1 MIRLWALPALFTA
14 WALLLFLPYSALY
27 GRARALVLGGG
38 AGATIRLQPP
48 GYVWR
53 AAAALTAVGVAAWS
67 LTTFANSYEHGLCID
82 DVGSREFL
90 LPPVLFSISL
100 IWLFSEAI
108 MVTSV
113 NVLQRPLGRL
123 QALVLGLLVH
133 FTIGTIGWLI
143 YPNVGHQTDDPWTG
157 TGEWIPMWIV
167 GLLYKVGH
175 FGVCH

>member
-1 MIRLWALPALFTA
+1 MIRLWALPALFMA

-38 AGATIRLQPP
+38 AGVAARGIPP

-67 LTTFANSYEHGLCID
+67 LTTFVNSYEHGLCID

-108 MVTSV
+108 MITSI
-113 NVLQRPLGRL
+113 NVFQRPMGRL
-123 QALVLGLLVH
+123 QALALGLLVH
-133 FTIGTIGWLI
+133 FTFGTLAWLI
-143 YPNVGHQTDDPWTG
+143 YPDVAYQRDGPWDG
-157 TGEWIPMWIV
+157 APEWIPMWII
-167 GLLYKVGH
+167 GLMYEVGH